1 MKEVVILSGVR
12 TPIGDFGG
20 QFKHL
25 LANELACIVMEEAI
39 ARAGVSKEEIEEVI
53 LGNCIQRSDEP
64 NVARVASLKTGIPHT
79 ASAFTIQRQCASGM
93 QAVVSAAQE
102 ITLGDSEIVVAG
114 GTESMSS
121 SPYVLKSARWG
132 QRLQHGEMSD
142 AMWDLLTD
150 PIHKILM
157 GETTERLADKYGIT
171 REEQD
176 VIALRSHQNAI
187 AAIKA
192 GRFTEEIVPVVLPQR
207 RGDAKVITL
216 DEHAREDITQE
227 SLAKLRPAFRKDGT
241 VTAGNASGLNDG
253 ATALVLTSRAKA
265 EALGK
270 KPLGRIVA
278 YSWAGVEP
286 DLMGY
291 GPVPAVQ
298 KVLKKAG
305 LTLGDIDLIEVNEA
319 FAGQYLACEKLLNLN
334 RDIVNVNGS
343 GVALGHPV
351 GSTGA
356 RLIVTLLYEL
366 ARRNK
371 RRGLATLCVGGGM
384 GMAVVVERD

>member
-1 MKEVVILSGVR
+1 MKEVVIISGAR
-12 TPIGDFGG
+12 TPVGDFGG
-20 QFKHL
+20 QFKDF
-25 LANELACIVMEEAI
+25 LANELASIAIEEAI
-39 ARAGVSKEEIEEVI
+39 ARAGVAKEEIEEVI

-64 NVARVASLKTGIPHT
+64 NVARVASLKAGIPHG

-102 ITLGDSEIVVAG
+102 IALGDSEIVVAG
-114 GTESMSS
+114 GVESMSS

-142 AMWDLLTD
+142 AMWDILTD
-150 PIHKILM
+150 PIHKIMM
-157 GETTERLADKYGIT
+157 GETAERLVDKYGIT

-176 VIALRSHQNAI
+176 IIALRSHQNAI
-187 AAIKA
+187 AAIDS
-192 GRFTEEIVPVVLPQR
+192 GRFTGEIVPVKVPQR
-207 RGDAKVITL
+207 RGEPKVVAV
-216 DEHAREDITQE
+216 DEHARRDITLE
-227 SLAKLRPAFRKDGT
+227 SLDKLRPAFRKDGT

-253 ATALVLTSRAKA
+253 ATALVLTSRQKA
-265 EALGK
+265 EQLGK
-270 KPLGRIVA
+270 QPLGRIVA

-291 GPVPAVQ
+291 GPVPAVR

-319 FAGQYLACEKLLNLN
+319 FAAQYLACEKLLGLN
-334 RDIVNVNGS
+334 REIVNVNGS

-366 ARRNK
+366 ARRNG
-371 RRGLATLCVGGGM
+371 RRGLATLCIGGGM
-384 GMAVVVERD
+384 GMAVIVERD